1 MSERPNIVLF
11 YPDHHRW
18 DWVGY
23 LGLVPVRTPNLDALG
38 ERGVTFRSSY
48 CPSPLCSP
56 SRACLAGGVEYAKCG
71 VPGNGANFI
80 GGEDSLYRRLQDAG
94 YHTMACGKFDLGK
107 PRYSWGT
114 DGKQRKEGRGSWF
127 DDWGFSDG
135 IDNGG
140 KWDGYGQ
147 YRKGNACPYMTHL
160 ESRGLAQAHIDDFMR
175 RKEVL
180 RATFATPLPDDAYVD
195 TWIGS
200 NAIDLINSV
209 PVGRPFFLQVNF
221 NGPHTPFDITESML
235 ASCEGIEY
243 PQPLS
248 PGEEESPARQNEIR
262 RNFAAMIENID
273 RQVGRVVDHLSAA
286 GKYDDTLF
294 IFSSDHG
301 EMLGDGGRWGKSVP
315 WEGSVGVPLMFS
327 GPGVKAGLRPCGPA
341 ENLDIAATCVDW
353 AGGVIP
359 ESWDSRSLRPVLEGK
374 AERVRD
380 VVVSALRG
388 WSVAT
393 DGRYKLVRGHLKDN
407 PEAMALFD
415 LQEDPGETLDI
426 SAERPDIVA
435 GLRDFLQ

>member
-1 MSERPNIVLF
+1 MSEQPNIVLF

-23 LGLVPVRTPNLDALG
+23 LGLVPVRTPNLDALAK
-38 ERGVTFRSSY
+38 RGVAFTSSY

-56 SRACLAGGVEYAKCG
+56 SRACLAGGVEYNKCG
-71 VPGNGANFI
+71 VPDNNANFA

-114 DGKQRKEGRGSWF
+114 DGKQCKEGGGSWF

-147 YRKGNACPYMTHL
+147 YLKGNACPYLTYL
-160 ESRGLAQAHIDDFMR
+160 ESRDLAQAHIDDFAR
-175 RKEVL
+175 RKQEA

-200 NAIDLINSV
+200 NALKLIDSV
-209 PVGRPFFLQVNF
+209 PGGKPFYLQVNF
-221 NGPHTPFDITESML
+221 NGPHTPFDVTESML
-235 ASCEGIEY
+235 ASCDGIEY
-243 PQPLS
+243 PQPTN
-248 PGEEESPARQNEIR
+248 PGDGESAERHNEIR

-273 RQVGRVVDHLSAA
+273 RQVGRVVDHIKEK
-286 GKYDDTLF
+286 GDYDNTLF

-301 EMLGDGGRWGKSVP
+301 EMLGDRGRWGKSVP
-315 WEGSVGVPLMFS
+315 WEASVGVPLLFS
-327 GPGVKAGLRPCGPA
+327 GPGVKQGVRLDGPA
-341 ENLDIAATCVDW
+341 ENLDIAATCVDM

-359 ESWDSRSLRPVLEGK
+359 ESWESRSLRPVLEGE

-380 VVVSALRG
+380 VAVSALLG

-393 DGRYKLVRGHLKDN
+393 DGRYKLVRGHDKDD
-407 PEAMALFD
+407 PEAMALFE
-415 LQEDPGETLDI
+415 LQEDPGETEDI
-426 SAERPDIVA
+426 SAEHPDTVA
-435 GLRDFLQ
+435 RLQGFLQ